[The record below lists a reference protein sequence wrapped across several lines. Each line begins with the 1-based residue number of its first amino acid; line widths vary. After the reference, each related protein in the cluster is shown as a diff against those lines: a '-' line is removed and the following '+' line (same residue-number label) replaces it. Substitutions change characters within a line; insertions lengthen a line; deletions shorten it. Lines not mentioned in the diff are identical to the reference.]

1 MFSVPQLTARHALF
15 LDFDG
20 TLVDIAAQPDH
31 VRLEA
36 EVARDLQALQQALG
50 GALALVTGRALA
62 DIEPHLHPWQPA
74 LACEHGAHWREAGA
88 AELRCAPALALQ
100 PVVQA
105 LQDWAAQYP
114 GLLVEPK
121 RAGVALHYRQ
131 APHLQ
136 ALCHGTLQ
144 QLLEQVPDAELLTG
158 KCVFEIKPA
167 GSDKGRAVQRFL
179 QAPPFAG
186 RVPVFVGD
194 DVTDEAAFAAVQAA
208 GGIGIKVGTGDSQ
221 AQARLASP
229 DAVRAWLG
237 DNARRLQSPRLTA
250 ASADRSSLAA
260 PHP

>member
-1 MFSVPQLTARHALF
+1 MFSVPQLTERHALF

-20 TLVDIAAQPDH
+20 TLVDIAAQPDA

-36 EVARDLQALQQALG
+36 QVARDLQVLQQALG

-62 DIEPHLHPWQPA
+62 DIEPHLHPWQPP
-74 LACEHGAHWREAGA
+74 LACEHGAHWRLEGGGV
-88 AELRCAPALALQ
+88 LQCAPPLALR
-100 PVVQA
+100 PVLQA
-105 LQDWAAQYP
+105 LQQLADQHP

-121 RAGVALHYRQ
+121 HAGVALHYRQ
-131 APHLQ
+131 APELQ
-136 ALCHGTLQ
+136 ALCHTTLR
-144 QLLEQVPDAELLTG
+144 QLLPQVPGAELLAG

-179 QAPPFAG
+179 QEAPFAG

-208 GGIGIKVGTGDSQ
+208 GGIGIKVGAGDSR
-221 AQARLASP
+221 ARARLASP
-229 DAVRAWLG
+229 DAVRAWLR
-237 DNARRLQSPRLTA
+237 DNAGRLQQQPSATA
-250 ASADRSSLAA
+250 VAEPSSLAA